1 MNLFLS
7 VALSATAVASATT
20 TSSSTTTNSGF
31 IPHRIHYD
39 DLLLDDD
46 NDTSNENGF
55 SLLDALEESSG
66 LVSVTNLPH
75 DFAAIK
81 KQVMSHLH
89 SCLLEQQQQQ
99 QEENAV
105 VAEESFLD
113 GTVRR
118 TFATVT
124 TVKDGPLPMKLSST
138 TGDACQL
145 FQTKLDQFRSIANL
159 ATQRF
164 SKALSREM
172 EPHLV
177 KPLLSIKN
185 DNDKAYDTIEDLVHN
200 GEILEHFHSY
210 QKTNKKRVGEEYND
224 NNEEEEIKKTMMTTI
239 DLHTDQG
246 FFIAFTP
253 GMTVKVPSNND
264 ENTDTTATADVVS
277 SSSSEGFY
285 LIEEGNYNGIPLHVD
300 FNVETDDLVFM
311 LGDGVNQY
319 INNRVIAS
327 GRHSRRRLLRATPH
341 AVSLK
346 YHDDDSYA
354 RVWYGRMVLPPNDAL
369 VAMDAAE
376 QTTLTYGDVR
386 RRLVETPDAYIPAG
400 LGCSSSTM
408 RALQHSS
415 THEEESACEK
425 GSLFCWA
432 RCMELT
438 DYELTEEMCEQQN
451 LGLKCINPRGQ
462 FSTGEKHGDFF
473 PVCTNTTLEVTPYPE
488 IHQKDAS
495 VCSSS
500 DWDLF
505 MTGTDTKMDVRDDT
519 GNALSYDHTFDLTN
533 EKNDGAAFQW
543 SVIEDDEKGPMV
555 QGRLVF
561 GNVFGWLSIGF
572 ANEGGKHNGMN
583 GGNILMALPGMN
595 YTTMYG
601 LTVPGMTE
609 LGSDAIKNGTD
620 ISVDIAKRQRSVTT
634 DNDGTTISINPDGSS
649 VAEYQI
655 SPDGSS
661 FRHWS
666 EPTTTG
672 TTATTESNGNTTM
685 NVIVS
690 DCFTALTFHTDHIN
704 GKYFN
709 VSGIDDLMWA
719 GNSQDY
725 HVGYHGR
732 GNRARFYINWKTG
745 EGSFWTEEE
754 EDDAIVPDHHG
765 GDSDHHSTGHEDDD
779 SGGPANNN
787 MMSQK
792 PILMTS
798 ILLAVMS
805 LQLL

>member
-1 MNLFLS
+1 MHFFLS
-7 VALSATAVASATT
+7 VALSATVVATIAATAT
-20 TSSSTTTNSGF
+20 GSSSNSNSGF
-31 IPHRIHYD
+31 IPHRIPYD
-39 DLLLDDD
+39 DLLLLDDSSRP
-46 NDTSNENGF
+46 TTGF

-66 LVSVTNLPH
+66 LVSVTHLPH
-75 DFAAIK
+75 DFATIK
-81 KQVMSHLH
+81 KEVMSHLH

-99 QEENAV
+99 QQENAV

-113 GTVRR
+113 GTIRR
-118 TFATVT
+118 TFATAT
-124 TVKDGPLPMKLSST
+124 TVTDGQLPMKLLS
-138 TGDACQL
+138 TGDACRL
-145 FQTKLDQFRSIANL
+145 FEKNLDLFRAIANM

-164 SKALSREM
+164 AKALSRAM
-172 EPHLV
+172 EPHLL

-185 DNDKAYDTIEDLVHN
+185 GSTDNSSYDTIEDLVDN
-200 GEILEHFHSY
+200 GEVLEHFHSY
-210 QKTNKKRVGEEYND
+210 QKIATKRIGEEYND
-224 NNEEEEIKKTMMTTI
+224 DEDDTKKKNTMTTI

-253 GMTVKVPSNND
+253 GMTVKVPSNSE
-264 ENTDTTATADVVS
+264 ENTDATADVMS
-277 SSSSEGFY
+277 SSSSDGFY
-285 LIEEGNYNGIPLHVD
+285 IIEEGNYNGIPIHVD
-300 FNVETDDLVFM
+300 FDVETDDLVFM

-327 GRHSRRRLLRATPH
+327 GRHNHRRVLRATPH

-346 YHDDDSYA
+346 YHDDKSFA

-369 VAMDAAE
+369 VAMEAAE

-386 RRLVETPDAYIPAG
+386 RRLVETPDEYIPAG

-408 RALQHSS
+408 RALQHGS

-432 RCMELT
+432 RCMDLS
-438 DYELTEEMCEQQN
+438 DYELTEEMCEEQN

-488 IHQKDAS
+488 IHQKDTS
-495 VCSSS
+495 ICSSS
-500 DWDLF
+500 DWELF
-505 MTGTDTKMDVRDDT
+505 MTGTGTTLDNNDDVT
-519 GNALSYDHTFDLTN
+519 YDHTFDLTN

-543 SVIEDDEKGPMV
+543 SVIDEEKGII

-561 GNVFGWLSIGF
+561 GNVFGWLSMGF

-601 LTVPGMTE
+601 LNVPGLTE
-609 LGSDAIKNGTD
+609 LGSDEIKNGTD
-620 ISVDIAKRQRSVTT
+620 ISVDIAKRQRSATTTT
-634 DNDGTTISINPDGSS
+634 DGTIININPDGSS

-672 TTATTESNGNTTM
+672 TTATTESNGNNTM
-685 NVIVS
+685 NVVVS
-690 DCFTALTFHTDHIN
+690 DCFTSLTFHTDHIN
-704 GKYFN
+704 GKFFN

-754 EDDAIVPDHHG
+754 DEAIVPDHHG
-765 GDSDHHSTGHEDDD
+765 GDSDHHSTDHDDDD

-792 PILMTS
+792 PILTS

>member
-1 MNLFLS
+1 MMNLFLS
-7 VALSATAVASATT
+7 AVLSAAVVAIANG
-20 TSSSTTTNSGF
+20 STTANSGF

-75 DFAAIK
+75 DFVAIK
-81 KQVMSHLH
+81 KEVMSHLH

-99 QEENAV
+99 GNAF

-113 GTVRR
+113 GTIRR
-118 TFATVT
+118 TFATAT

-164 SKALSREM
+164 AKALSRAM
-172 EPHLV
+172 EPHLMT
-177 KPLLSIKN
+177 PLLSIKN
-185 DNDKAYDTIEDLVHN
+185 GNTDNVSYDTIEDLVDN

-210 QKTNKKRVGEEYND
+210 QKIATTKRVGEEYND
-224 NNEEEEIKKTMMTTI
+224 DNDTMTTI

-253 GMTVKVPSNND
+253 GMTVKVPSND
-264 ENTDTTATADVVS
+264 ENTDATADVMS
-277 SSSSEGFY
+277 SSSSKGFY
-285 LIEEGNYNGIPLHVD
+285 IIEEGNYNGIPLHVD
-300 FNVETDDLVFM
+300 FDVETDDLVFM

-327 GRHSRRRLLRATPH
+327 GRHNRRLLRATPH
-341 AVSLK
+341 TVSLH

-369 VAMDAAE
+369 VAMDDEASTVV
-376 QTTLTYGDVR
+376 QTTLTYGDIR

-754 EDDAIVPDHHG
+754 DEAIVVADHG
-765 GDSDHHSTGHEDDD
+765 DDSDHHSTDHEDDD